1 MLSVYGTVGDPLEKA
16 FDGNLTVSRSDDGFP
31 PTYWPVSDSHF
42 KALVYLMPGPNR
54 LRFDFTSPKLANS
67 NSPNPVHSS
76 YLVIHMVP
84 PLSSPP
90 LQLVILLGS
99 DSPGT
104 YDAVPARIERE
115 GNGLETAI
123 RKFRMAGY
131 LWQAYTAEQM
141 YRNKLGRRV
150 FRMEEEW
157 VTGTSNNRDRETG
170 TMRSEAKIHVIRTT
184 KTVAELRSL
193 DYAQQNPN
201 AKQSGELFS
210 IATEA
215 VKAYFK
221 PSPGQKQYISVC
233 LPSPNTSPAC
243 TVGIMS
249 MN

>member
-1 MLSVYGTVGDPLEKA
+1 
-16 FDGNLTVSRSDDGFP
+16 
-31 PTYWPVSDSHF
+31 
-42 KALVYLMPGPNR
+42 
-54 LRFDFTSPKLANS
+54 
-67 NSPNPVHSS
+67 
-76 YLVIHMVP
+76 
-84 PLSSPP
+84 
-90 LQLVILLGS
+90 
-99 DSPGT
+99 
-104 YDAVPARIERE
+104 
-115 GNGLETAI
+115 
-123 RKFRMAGY
+123 
-131 LWQAYTAEQM
+131 
-141 YRNKLGRRV
+141 
-150 FRMEEEW
+150 MEEEW

-233 LPSPNTSPAC
+233 LPSPNSSPAC